1 LRETEQI
8 DQSHRLSTRRTDDA
22 RSGNNDS
29 PTVMNYRHVFHAGN
43 FADVIKH
50 AVLAFCI
57 DYLLRKENP
66 LCLVDAHGGAGLYDL
81 RSDDAEKTGE
91 WAKGIGALMSAA
103 TNAGMGE
110 RVAALEPYL
119 RLVREDVGD
128 GFYPGS
134 PLLLARLLRQQ
145 DRLIANELHASTRDA
160 LHGTLAEFPAA
171 RVTGMDA
178 YECIRATIPP
188 KERRGLVLIDP
199 PFEEKNEFETLIR
212 QMREWKKR
220 WATGVFLLWYPIKAV
235 SPTDALKAEA
245 AALGLPRTW
254 CVETLIYPRGRA
266 LSLNGCGLIL
276 FNAPFTVPEAVE
288 TALPALA
295 DAMRLHETHT
305 AWLVPGT

>member
-1 LRETEQI
+1 
-8 DQSHRLSTRRTDDA
+8 
-22 RSGNNDS
+22 
-29 PTVMNYRHVFHAGN
+29 MNYRHAFHAGN

-50 AVLAFCI
+50 AVLAFCV

-81 RSDDAEKTGE
+81 RSEEAEKTGE
-91 WAKGIGALMSAA
+91 WARGVGALMQAA
-103 TNAGMGE
+103 PGAAEGAA
-110 RVAALEPYL
+110 AALEPYL
-119 RLVREDVGD
+119 RLVREDAAE

-134 PLLLARLLRQQ
+134 PLLLARRLRPQ
-145 DRLIANELHASTRDA
+145 DRLIANELHESTRDA
-160 LHGTLAEFPAA
+160 LRGTLAEFPGA
-171 RVTGMDA
+171 RVTGVDA
-178 YECIRATIPP
+178 YECIRAAIPP

-199 PFEEKNEFETLIR
+199 PFEEKDEFETLIR

-220 WATGVFLLWYPIKAV
+220 WATGVYLLWYPIKAT
-235 SPTDALKAEA
+235 SPTGSLKAEA

-276 FNAPFTVPEAVE
+276 FNAPYTVPEAVE

-305 AWLVPGT
+305 AWLVPGA